1 VSTCKVIDPQDD
13 IGYLV
18 WQILK
23 FWQRGKH
30 RILDEFGITASQLE
44 VMGAIY
50 HRGEEDREVTQILLS
65 QDTNIDPMTISTIL
79 RNLQKKGLI
88 DRTESKTDTRARSVR
103 ITEQGNELF
112 VKAIARVREQQEY
125 LFHNIDKEAL
135 RKQLQILLAELNKK
149 QK

>member
-1 VSTCKVIDPQDD
+1 MSTCKVIDPQDD